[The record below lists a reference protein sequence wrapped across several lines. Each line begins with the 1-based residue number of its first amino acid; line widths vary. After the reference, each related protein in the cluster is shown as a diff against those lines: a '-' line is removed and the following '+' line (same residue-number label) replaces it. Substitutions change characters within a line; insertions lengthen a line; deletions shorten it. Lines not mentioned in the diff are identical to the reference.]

1 MPSFGTLKADTLT
14 HSTAGSLDTNFV
26 VEGSN
31 KSWLNLNG
39 STFGTRDS
47 FNNSSATD
55 VSTGK
60 YDLAFTSSM
69 SDGNFSLCTNG
80 SRANDET
87 ITNRIN
93 NNTASGYRIQCFE
106 SDTPSTA
113 FQDSDSVFTQ
123 IAGDLA

>member
-1 MPSFGTLKADTLT
+1 MALGKIKADQIE
-14 HSTAGSLDTNFV
+14 HSTAGSLDTQYV
-26 VEGSN
+26 VNGSA
-31 KSWLNLNG
+31 KAWLNLNG

-60 YDLAFTSSM
+60 YDLAFTSNM